1 MAKDLDL
8 DQEIDDLFEPT
19 QVEKNVQFET
29 LFKCMMPH
37 LNNNYSELVA
47 AHLLLILKLEGVI
60 GDTITKKDMEMIEDM
75 KAKIFDDSDLSKE
88 VLRLIKSIKGI

>member
-8 DQEIDDLFEPT
+8 NQEIDDLFEPT

>member
-8 DQEIDDLFEPT
+8 NQEIDDLFEPT
-19 QVEKNVQFET
+19 QAEKNVQFET